1 MEGKYMDRATLKSM
15 AKEQIRG
22 NIGVLF
28 AITLLMELIL
38 LGLNC
43 IPLVGF
49 VALLLLGSAFSLA
62 IYKIYLDLAD
72 GLIPRVGDMFSQ
84 VQYFWPAFKVNFLV
98 GLFTYLWSLLFIIPG
113 IIKAC
118 SYSQAMY
125 ILAEN
130 PDMGAL
136 DAINQSKEMMEGHK
150 MEYFLL
156 GLSFIGWI
164 LLSPFTLGLLYIWL
178 IPYMQ
183 ATFAN
188 FYRSL

>member
-1 MEGKYMDRATLKSM
+1 MDRAMMKSM

-28 AITLLMELIL
+28 AITLLMALIM
-38 LGLNC
+38 LGVTC
-43 IPLVGF
+43 IPLVGY
-49 VALLLLGSAFSLA
+49 VASLLLGSAFSLA
-62 IYKIYLDLAD
+62 IYRIYLDLAD
-72 GLIPRVGDMFSQ
+72 GLRPRVGDMFSQ
-84 VQYFWPAFKVNFLV
+84 LKNWWPSFKVNFLV
-98 GLFTYLWSLLFIIPG
+98 GLFTYLWSLLFLIPG
-113 IIKAC
+113 IIKGC

-130 PDMGAL
+130 PEMGAL

-156 GLSFIGWI
+156 ELSFFGWF
-164 LLSPFTLGLLYIWL
+164 LLGPFTLGLLYIWL

-183 ATFAN
+183 ATFTN
-188 FYRSL
+188 FYKSL

>member
-1 MEGKYMDRATLKSM
+1 MDRATLKSM

>member
-1 MEGKYMDRATLKSM
+1 MDRAMMKSM

-28 AITLLMELIL
+28 AITLLMALIM
-38 LGLNC
+38 LGVTC
-43 IPLVGF
+43 IPLVGY
-49 VALLLLGSAFSLA
+49 VASLLLGSAFSLA
-62 IYKIYLDLAD
+62 IYRIYLELAD
-72 GLIPRVGDMFSQ
+72 GLRPRVGDMFSQ
-84 VQYFWPAFKVNFLV
+84 VQNFWPAFKVNFLV
-98 GLFTYLWSLLFIIPG
+98 GLFTYLWSLLFLIPG

-130 PDMGAL
+130 PEMGAL

-156 GLSFIGWI
+156 ELSFVGWF
-164 LLSPFTLGLLYIWL
+164 LLGPFTLGLLYIWL

-183 ATFAN
+183 ATFTN
-188 FYRSL
+188 FYKSL